1 MDGREASRR
10 GGARIG
16 AGFVLLALSIFQV
29 VFQVPARGESP
40 PREPRAL
47 TSLLD
52 QNGARFSFERL
63 KGRTVVLNFIFTTC
77 PMSCPLQ
84 TRALAAVQH
93 DLSAALHDRV
103 QFVSVTVDPAH
114 DRPAVLKQ
122 YARQLGA
129 DLTNWSFV
137 TGADDEI
144 TSLHRRFDARVKK
157 LDGGG
162 FDHRVAVYL
171 IESHGRVIQ
180 RYAGDLDRARLVREI
195 GDVDRLYNRS

>member
-1 MDGREASRR
+1 VGV
-10 GGARIG
+10 
-16 AGFVLLALSIFQV
+16 FLLALSFFRSAAQ
-29 VFQVPARGESP
+29 GESLS
-40 PREPRAL
+40 REPRAL
-47 TSLLD
+47 TSLVD
-52 QNGARFSFERL
+52 QNGARFSLERL
-63 KGRTVVLNFIFTTC
+63 EGRTVVMNFIFTTC

-84 TRALAAVQH
+84 TRALAAVQRA
-93 DLSAALHDRV
+93 LPAALHDRV

-122 YARQLGA
+122 FARALGA

-137 TGADDEI
+137 TGDDDEI
-144 TSLHRRFDARVKK
+144 ASLHQHFDARVKK

-180 RYAGDLDRARLVREI
+180 RYTGDLDRARLVREI